1 MMNETF
7 VIFGTE
13 HGNPLGL
20 ARSLGE
26 NGIRPI
32 GIILRAENRIASM
45 SRYWKKCYLVD
56 SVEEGFSLLLQN
68 DTQGDK
74 KAFLFSGGKQECSLS
89 WICKRAPPSPA
100 MPS

>member
-1 MMNETF
+1 MEMMNETF

-45 SRYWKKCYLVD
+45 SRYWKK
-56 SVEEGFSLLLQN
+56 
-68 DTQGDK
+68 
-74 KAFLFSGGKQECSLS
+74 
-89 WICKRAPPSPA
+89 
-100 MPS
+100 